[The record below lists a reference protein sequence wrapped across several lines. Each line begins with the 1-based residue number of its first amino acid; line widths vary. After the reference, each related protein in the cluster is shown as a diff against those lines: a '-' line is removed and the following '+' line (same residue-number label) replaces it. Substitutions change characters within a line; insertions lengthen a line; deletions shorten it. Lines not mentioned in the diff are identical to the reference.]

1 MRHLRTNS
9 LLGNMSY
16 SMNLKFE
23 KYWLIKE
30 PDVLLSIVVVLDPMY
45 KLKYLDFCYKKIY
58 EPKKVA
64 KVMN

>member
-1 MRHLRTNS
+1 
-9 LLGNMSY
+9 MSY